1 MGAQQKSR
9 ILGADSCRQ
18 THQGVSAL
26 TEHGLSVVVI
36 QGAMLAVQ
44 RRRPR
49 SGTKAV
55 SIPRLSAAPVRPC
68 TQQVA
73 FMTLSAFFDYHSSK
87 TSETG
92 KVTLTASLRAL
103 FRDPP
108 WATNPVLSRSQVL
121 PWHL

>member
-1 MGAQQKSR
+1 MVAQQKSR

-36 QGAMLAVQ
+36 QGVMLAVQ

-55 SIPRLSAAPVRPC
+55 AIPRLSAAPVRPC
-68 TQQVA
+68 TQP
-73 FMTLSAFFDYHSSK
+73 SSFK
-87 TSETG
+87 
-92 KVTLTASLRAL
+92 R
-103 FRDPP
+103 
-108 WATNPVLSRSQVL
+108 RS
-121 PWHL
+121 